1 MEQVRFDR
9 YNRMKYHPAYH
20 KNMGQPWSF
29 EDLQY
34 LINYYGKIGVT
45 EMSFALERTET
56 SILQRVNEL
65 RKSGI
70 MKKPTIRSHFKK

>member
-1 MEQVRFDR
+1 VEQVQFDR
-9 YNRMKYHPAYH
+9 YKRMKYHPAYH

-34 LINYYGKIGVT
+34 LINYYDKIGGT

-56 SILQRVNEL
+56 SVLQRVNAL
-65 RKSGI
+65 RKAGI
-70 MKKPTIRSHFKK
+70 MSKPSTIRYFKR

>member
-1 MEQVRFDR
+1 MEQVQFDR
-9 YNRMKYHPAYH
+9 YKRMKYHPEYH

-34 LINYYGKIGVT
+34 LINYYDKIGAT

-65 RKSGI
+65 RKARI
-70 MKKPTIRSHFKK
+70 MSKPSTIRYFKR